1 MNDKE
6 LELCIKNFKKTGDN
20 SHFEKIYRFFFKK
33 IYRFVLLNI
42 SDSQTAESITSDVFY
57 NVYRN
62 LAKVRLNSGSFRAW
76 VYKIARNLI
85 IDYHRKEEKY
95 KEVRSLEQYLETGQS
110 DDLNGLES
118 VDKSLIAGDFKE
130 KSPGEYIDSEF
141 RDPELLAGLNSLD
154 EMQKQVLIL
163 RFVEDLD
170 YKTIGRIIGKSE
182 LATRAIKF
190 RAISKLKEHMTK

>member
-6 LELCIKNFKKTGDN
+6 LELCIKNFKKTGNN

-42 SDSQTAESITSDVFY
+42 SDSQVAGSITSDVFF
-57 NVYRN
+57 NVYRH
-62 LAKVRLNSGSFRAW
+62 LAKARLNSGSFRAW

-110 DDLNGLES
+110 DDLNELES

-130 KSPGEYIDSEF
+130 KSAGEYFDSEF
-141 RDPELLAGLNSLD
+141 RDPELLAGLDKLD
-154 EMQKQVLIL
+154 ELQKQVLIL

-170 YKTIGRIIGKSE
+170 YKTISRIIDKSE

-190 RAISKLKEHMTK
+190 RAISKLKELMTK